1 MHRQRYH
8 QVEHQIEDEDEGAF
22 HAERL
27 HATPDINITPMI
39 DVLLVLLVIFMAA
52 LPLNQRG
59 LDVELPAES
68 DAPPQP
74 QTAQITLEF
83 TAEKRIAINQEVV
96 TLEALQE
103 RLRSILA
110 TRQDKTVFII
120 AAGTLRYG
128 EVVQIIDAAK
138 GAGAEKIGLITE
150 QMRKG
155 GATPTTPG

>member
-1 MHRQRYH
+1 MGKPRYLH
-8 QVEHQIEDEDEGAF
+8 GEDAADDEGGF

-27 HATPDINITPMI
+27 HATPDINTTPMI

-59 LDVELPAES
+59 LDVELPADS

-74 QTAQITLEF
+74 QTAQVTLEY
-83 TAEKRIAINQEVV
+83 TADRRIAINQENV
-96 TLEALQE
+96 TLESLQE
-103 RLRSILA
+103 RLRAVLS

-128 EVVQIIDAAK
+128 EVVQMIDAAK

-150 QMRKG
+150 LMRRG
-155 GATPTTPG
+155 GREAPPPAE